1 MAGDHRKAAGET
13 MKVGID
19 SYCYH
24 RWFGEIYPDQQDP
37 GTRWGFEDLLNRAVQ
52 LGVGGVSLETCF
64 LRSLQPDYLS
74 EVKAALD
81 EHGLER
87 VLAWGHPD
95 GLEAGRNH
103 SAWKD
108 LNALI
113 PNVPH
118 LGTRIL
124 RIVASSLRFRDEP
137 PEPQIKEI
145 AKMLKESA
153 GIAAGHDVVL
163 ALENHIDF
171 TSVQILEILDRVS
184 SDHLRVTFDT
194 GNALRLME
202 DPVEAA
208 KRLGPYVVATHIK
221 DLDACR
227 HVSPKAWHFFSCVPL
242 GTGLIDL
249 PGVVRALKVAG
260 YAGLLAV
267 EVDHPKDGQ
276 DEDAVVAL
284 GVAYLKDVIG
294 RTD

>member
-1 MAGDHRKAAGET
+1 

-24 RWFGEIYPDQQDP
+24 RFFGEIYPDQQDP
-37 GTRWGFEDLLNRAVQ
+37 GARWGFEDLLNRAVQ
-52 LGVGGVSLETCF
+52 LGVDGVSIETCF
-64 LRSLQPDYLS
+64 LKSLQPAYLS
-74 EVKAALD
+74 EMKAALD
-81 EHGLER
+81 EHGLDR

-103 SAWKD
+103 RAWED

-113 PNVPH
+113 PNVRH

-137 PEPQIKEI
+137 PEPQIREI

-153 GIAAGHDVVL
+153 GIAADNDVVL
-163 ALENHIDF
+163 ALENHIDY
-171 TSVQILEILDRVS
+171 TSTQILEILDRAG

-202 DPVEAA
+202 DPVDAA
-208 KRLGPYVVATHIK
+208 KRLAPYTAATHIK

-227 HVSPKAWHFFSCVPL
+227 HVSPKEWHFFSCVPL

-249 PGVVRALKVAG
+249 PAVVTALKEGG
-260 YAGLLAV
+260 YNGLLAV

-276 DEDAVVAL
+276 DEQAMVAL
-284 GVAYLKDVIG
+284 GVTFLKRLIA
-294 RTD
+294 